1 MNNDL
6 TYAIADYICK
16 GIAPEINEMILLTAE
31 SEDKRLNPYLPACE
45 LGDLTAKD
53 IATAH
58 VFACDR
64 YPSICG
70 FDENDKLDRYQ
81 ARLRKFF
88 SIHYKANRDCTCG
101 ACISAPPEELKCNQ
115 IASNK
120 ARFIGY

>member
-1 MNNDL
+1 MNNEM
-6 TYAIADYICK
+6 TYSIATYICN

-58 VFACDR
+58 VFACEG
-64 YPSICG
+64 YSSICG
-70 FDENDKLDRYQ
+70 YDENVKLDRYE

-88 SIHYKANRDCTCG
+88 SRHYKADRNCTCG
-101 ACISAPPEELKCNQ
+101 ACITAPPHEALCNQ